1 MLLRG
6 PCGTLGISFCLWTW
20 AWPLSL
26 SIGFSIWAILGL
38 RKFID
43 LNDSLNHEPCM
54 ILSLR
59 FLFLFPF
66 LFFISFVLIASKK
79 KKKKNTLS
87 IWCPSWRAANSPGPQ
102 GWPMH
107 MHGPRRLSSH
117 PQCDHSH
124 QMCPCQPLPASSSLP
139 VSPTSL
145 QPCQSSEFVA
155 VKAIPRSQG
164 AHR

>member
-79 KKKKNTLS
+79 KKKKTHFPYGALPGEQPTPQVPRAGPCICMGQEGCPATRSVITVTKCAHASRSQRHPPSLS
-87 IWCPSWRAANSPGPQ
+87 VPHLCS
-102 GWPMH
+102 
-107 MHGPRRLSSH
+107 
-117 PQCDHSH
+117 
-124 QMCPCQPLPASSSLP
+124 P
-139 VSPTSL
+139 VSPLNSW
-145 QPCQSSEFVA
+145 
-155 VKAIPRSQG
+155 R
-164 AHR
+164 